1 VTAHLGLSPAWL
13 ACLDSRRMN
22 AFHRYGTLHL
32 VLGDRAWD
40 VDRAHAALL
49 GWHAEREAGAPDAP
63 VPEEA
68 QAWFE
73 RRFEPDREAWR
84 LRDDTYF
91 APTPSILDDDLAIL
105 FFARDGSRQLRVKVG
120 ADGLAFFGRL
130 LPALREGV
138 DADALRA
145 DLGEGPW
152 RMVASLLAQGVVVER
167 APAHPGPTALEV
179 KLVAHSCVRVATP
192 TTRLVV
198 DPMLIVRARPDFD
211 PFPALDGPVHAAL
224 ITHAHWDH
232 FTLDGLLHL
241 RRDTPILLPERKHPA
256 SIVNADM
263 MGPLRELGFTDLR
276 PLAPWSSTVVGD
288 QTITALPY
296 FGEGFGPECPRDWMC
311 WHVATPGGSVVGLVD
326 ACRDDFGTMDDVMPE
341 VRRRLGPVDILFAPA
356 SGFQYPVNHFTRRPF
371 FLEDRFEP
379 FTGGP
384 DDALRWAAQVEAATL
399 VPYALFHTRPDDVD
413 TDDDAAASDPMRQGS
428 LSALLQAAPDP
439 ERVQILRPGEV
450 VRWT

>member
-1 VTAHLGLSPAWL
+1 MTPRLGLSPDWL

-32 VLGDRAWD
+32 VLGDRAWE

-49 GWHAEREAGAPDAP
+49 AWHAQRQAGEADAP
-63 VPEEA
+63 VPDEA
-68 QAWFE
+68 AAWFA
-73 RRFEPDREAWR
+73 RDGDAWR
-84 LRDDTYF
+84 LRADAYF

-105 FFARDGSRQLRVKVG
+105 FFARQGARQLRVKVG
-120 ADGLAFFGRL
+120 AAGLAFFGRL

-145 DLGEGPW
+145 ELGEGPW
-152 RMVASLLAQGVVVER
+152 RMVESLIAQGIV
-167 APAHPGPTALEV
+167 APRPPTPEPPAPPSEVEV
-179 KLVAHSCVRVATP
+179 KLIAHSCVRVATP
-192 TTRLVV
+192 TTRLLI
-198 DPMLIVRARPDFD
+198 DPMLIVRARPGFN
-211 PFPALDGPVHAAL
+211 PFPDLDGPVHAAL

-241 RRDTPILLPERKHPA
+241 RRDTVILLPARAHPA

-263 MGPLRELGFTDLR
+263 AGPIRELGFTDVRAL
-276 PLAPWSSTVVGD
+276 PPWASTVVGD

-311 WHVATPGGSVVGLVD
+311 WHVAAPGVTVAGLVD
-326 ACRDDFGTMDDVMPE
+326 ACQDAFGTMDDVVPE
-341 VRRRLGPVDILFAPA
+341 MRRRFGPTDVLFAPA
-356 SGFQYPVNHFTRRPF
+356 SGFAYPVHHFTRRPF
-371 FLEDRFEP
+371 HLDDRFEP

-384 DDALRWAAQVEAATL
+384 ADALRWAEAAEARTL

-413 TDDDAAASDPMRQGS
+413 TDDDVAATDPMRHGS
-428 LSALLQAAPDP
+428 LSELLRAAPDP
-439 ERVQILRPGEV
+439 RRVQILRPGDV
-450 VRWT
+450 ARWR